1 MPIYEYLCD
10 SCGNR
15 IEALQKISDEPLKIC
30 SACGSTSLRKLVS
43 AASFRLKG
51 KGWYETDFKTGDKKK
66 LAESD
71 SKSEDKSNGQSNEKG
86 TDKAVNKKS
95 EDTVKT
101 KTSTKGANVN
111 DSVAKKSKSHAEAK
125 SKEQELYMR
134 SHFCGELNE
143 SNVDE
148 DVVLKIITADA
159 IQKKIV
165 PYIPNKWVILLV
177 TPQNS
182 AEVATS

>member
-51 KGWYETDFKTGDKKK
+51 KGWYETDFKTGEKKK

-86 TDKAVNKKS
+86 TDKAVNKNACVKFNFFS
-95 EDTVKT
+95 LARFVKKNNTPNITVT
-101 KTSTKGANVN
+101 RL
-111 DSVAKKSKSHAEAK
+111 
-125 SKEQELYMR
+125 ELT
-134 SHFCGELNE
+134 NPP
-143 SNVDE
+143 SN
-148 DVVLKIITADA
+148 
-159 IQKKIV
+159 
-165 PYIPNKWVILLV
+165 
-177 TPQNS
+177 
-182 AEVATS
+182 

>member
-1 MPIYEYLCD
+1 MPIYEYQCD

-30 SACGSTSLRKLVS
+30 SACGSASLRKLVS

-86 TDKAVNKKS
+86 TDKAVNKK
-95 EDTVKT
+95 
-101 KTSTKGANVN
+101 A
-111 DSVAKKSKSHAEAK
+111 
-125 SKEQELYMR
+125 
-134 SHFCGELNE
+134 
-143 SNVDE
+143 
-148 DVVLKIITADA
+148 
-159 IQKKIV
+159 
-165 PYIPNKWVILLV
+165 
-177 TPQNS
+177 
-182 AEVATS
+182 

>member
-1 MPIYEYLCD
+1 MPIYEYQCD

-71 SKSEDKSNGQSNEKG
+71 SKSEDKYNGQSNAKG

-95 EDTVKT
+95 DAPVKT
-101 KTSTKGANVN
+101 DTSTKGANAN
-111 DSVAKKSKSHAEAK
+111 DSSVKKSNSHAEAK
-125 SKEQELYMR
+125 RKE
-134 SHFCGELNE
+134 
-143 SNVDE
+143 
-148 DVVLKIITADA
+148 
-159 IQKKIV
+159 
-165 PYIPNKWVILLV
+165 
-177 TPQNS
+177 
-182 AEVATS
+182 

>member
-71 SKSEDKSNGQSNEKG
+71 SKSEGKPNEQSNAKG
-86 TDKAVNKKS
+86 TDSAGSKKS
-95 EDTVKT
+95 ESQDKT
-101 KTSTKGANVN
+101 QASTKGANVN
-111 DSVAKKSKSHAEAK
+111 DSGAKKSKSHAEAK
-125 SKEQELYMR
+125 R
-134 SHFCGELNE
+134 
-143 SNVDE
+143 
-148 DVVLKIITADA
+148 
-159 IQKKIV
+159 KK
-165 PYIPNKWVILLV
+165 
-177 TPQNS
+177 
-182 AEVATS
+182 